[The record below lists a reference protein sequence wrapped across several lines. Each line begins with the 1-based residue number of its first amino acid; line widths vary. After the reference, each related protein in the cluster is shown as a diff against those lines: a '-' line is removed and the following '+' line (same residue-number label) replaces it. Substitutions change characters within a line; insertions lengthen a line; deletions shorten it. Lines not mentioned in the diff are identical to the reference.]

1 LGRVCLVSLAG
12 AALGTEYGGTRAV
25 ARGVAFAALG
35 AITGNLGGYYF
46 RKAAG
51 EATGLPDPV
60 LTVLEDAA
68 AVILVSAASPGD

>member
-1 LGRVCLVSLAG
+1 
-12 AALGTEYGGTRAV
+12 V

-35 AITGNLGGYYF
+35 AIIGTRGGYYF

-60 LTVLEDAA
+60 LTVLEDAT
-68 AVILVSAASPGD
+68 AVILVNAASPGD